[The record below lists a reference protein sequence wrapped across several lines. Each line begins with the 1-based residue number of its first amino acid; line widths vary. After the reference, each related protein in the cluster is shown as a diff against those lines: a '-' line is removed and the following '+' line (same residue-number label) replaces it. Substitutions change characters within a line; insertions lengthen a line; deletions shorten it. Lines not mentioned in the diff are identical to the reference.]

1 MPTELLIYDE
11 IVPPGYGFGVNAAG
25 FLAQLQAAPVGDLL
39 VRINSPGG
47 SVTEGLAIYEQLQA
61 ARREG
66 RKVTC
71 QVDGLAAS
79 MASVIACAADLVQ
92 MGESALF
99 MIHNPW
105 SGAIGGADEMRRVA
119 ETLDVMRDSAVKA
132 YAQKTGLSDET
143 IRALMTA
150 ETWLSADRAREL
162 KFCDLVLTAPARAD
176 AKARWDLQRYGWQ
189 HTPPEVY
196 ARWGKATT
204 PPARPAP
211 TRTPTMS
218 TTPESVKVCRDAMAG
233 AEALLSAAQQMA
245 EASDARVKDLG
256 TRFVQQ
262 ITGLV
267 PDLQSYLE
275 EVDPGDGEKGEL
287 AQLRD
292 LRALCEELT
301 GAKGASVG
309 TLRGKLRGID
319 AKQRGLSLKLG
330 VVVGAE
336 KARLVQESLGKK
348 IPAADKDRFMA
359 MSLDEVKGFLETAED
374 LLPAGATADV
384 REQTPKD
391 ATERPKGAA
400 DRAVDEDAQWILAKA
415 RGRQPATPGTAST
428 PEDKDAEAILAAARR
443 RAQA

>member
-1 MPTELLIYDE
+1 VPTELLIYDE

-25 FLAQLQAAPVGDLL
+25 FLAALKAAAPGDLL

-79 MASVIACAADLVQ
+79 MASVIACAADTVQ

-105 SGAIGGADEMRRVA
+105 SGVRGDADEMRRVA

-132 YAQKTGLSDET
+132 YAQKTGLSAET

-150 ETWLSADRAREL
+150 ETWLSADKAREL
-162 KFCDLVLTAPARAD
+162 KFCDLVLTAPGRES
-176 AKARWDLQRYGWQ
+176 AKACWDLQKFGWQ

-196 ARWGKATT
+196 ARWGKTTT

-218 TTPESVKVCRDAMAG
+218 TPESVKVCRDAMAG
-233 AEALLSAAQQMA
+233 AEALLSASQQMA
-245 EASDARVKDLG
+245 ESSDARVKDLG
-256 TRFVQQ
+256 TKFVEK

-319 AKQRGLSLKLG
+319 SRAKTAGQKLG
-330 VVVGAE
+330 VALGAE
-336 KARLVQESLGKK
+336 KARLVEANLGRK
-348 IPAADKDRFMA
+348 IPAVDKDRFLA

-374 LLPAGATADV
+374 LLPEGATKDV
-384 REQTPKD
+384 REKSQEG
-391 ATERPKGAA
+391 ATDRPKGAA
-400 DRAVDEDAQWILAKA
+400 DKAVDADAEWILAKA
-415 RGRQPATPGTAST
+415 RGRQPSATSAATT
-428 PEDKDAEAILAAARR
+428 PEDKDAEAILAAARG

>member
-11 IVPPGYGFGVNAAG
+11 IVPPGYGFGVNAAS
-25 FLAQLQAAPVGDLL
+25 FLEALKAAAPGDLL

-66 RKVTC
+66 RKVIC

-79 MASVIACAADLVQ
+79 MASVIACAGDLVQ

-105 SGAIGGADEMRRVA
+105 SGVRGDADEMRRVA

-196 ARWGKATT
+196 ARWGKTTT

-218 TTPESVKVCRDAMAG
+218 TPESVKVCRDAMAG
-233 AEALLSAAQQMA
+233 AEALLSASQQMA
-245 EASDARVKDLG
+245 ESSDARVKDLG
-256 TRFVQQ
+256 TKFVEK

-301 GAKGASVG
+301 GAKGATVG
-309 TLRGKLRGID
+309 ALRGKLRGID
-319 AKQRGLSLKLG
+319 SRAKTAGQKLG
-330 VVVGAE
+330 VVLGAE
-336 KARLVQESLGKK
+336 KARLVEANLGRK
-348 IPAADKDRFMA
+348 IPAADRDRFMA

-374 LLPAGATADV
+374 LLPESATKDV

-400 DRAVDEDAQWILAKA
+400 DKAVDADAEWILAKA
-415 RGRQPATPGTAST
+415 RGRQPAAASAAST
-428 PEDKDAEAILAAARR
+428 PEDKDAEAILAAARG